1 MAPTANPQIRAITG
15 IGKGCGV
22 GRTYTIMKEIVAIQ
36 NDVIQACAIID
47 GVVYLTISR

>member
-1 MAPTANPQIRAITG
+1 MMG

-22 GRTYTIMKEIVAIQ
+22 GSIYTMIYDIVAIQ

>member
-1 MAPTANPQIRAITG
+1 MTV

-22 GRTYTIMKEIVAIQ
+22 GSIYTIIYDTVAIQ
-36 NDVIQACAIID
+36 NDVIQAWAIID